1 MGPADPPTQLH
12 GEEKELNEA
21 TSSAHLGDS
30 QDFTAFSPQTAVID
44 FFFLFLKRCSIAQ
57 VESRYQPDTSTGRG
71 RRLETCSKLETCRE
85 QHFFS
90 PSCQRRMFF
99 QSGLGLSFAPSL
111 PRTTPSQK
119 QGGERTNE
127 LLIAGE
133 QITEAP
139 LRLPS
144 VQTTCSGLRDCT
156 VVCTLV
162 RLCWDTPHTASAARG
177 RQHLH
182 GRGTCLDRVG
192 SGDGC
197 MQRSLISQPGR
208 V

>member
-1 MGPADPPTQLH
+1 M
-12 GEEKELNEA
+12 
-21 TSSAHLGDS
+21 
-30 QDFTAFSPQTAVID
+30 
-44 FFFLFLKRCSIAQ
+44 
-57 VESRYQPDTSTGRG
+57 ESRYQPDTSTGRG

-99 QSGLGLSFAPSL
+99 QSGLGLSFTPSL

-133 QITEAP
+133 QIAEAP

-182 GRGTCLDRVG
+182 GRGTCLERVG
-192 SGDGC
+192 SRMAACRGHSPLILGGSNPLEPC
-197 MQRSLISQPGR
+197 LAITFTCLFTSLLKTLLFLLPLSFLSYFFQFHALVPR
-208 V
+208 

>member
-1 MGPADPPTQLH
+1 MQG
-12 GEEKELNEA
+12 
-21 TSSAHLGDS
+21 
-30 QDFTAFSPQTAVID
+30 
-44 FFFLFLKRCSIAQ
+44 
-57 VESRYQPDTSTGRG
+57 
-71 RRLETCSKLETCRE
+71 E

-99 QSGLGLSFAPSL
+99 QSGLGLSFTPSL

-133 QITEAP
+133 QIAEAP

-182 GRGTCLDRVG
+182 GRGTCLERVG

-197 MQRSLISQPGR
+197 MQRSLTPQPGR
-208 V
+208 VSSFGAMPDHHFYLPVHQPAHNPLISPLSLSFHSYFFRFRVLDPR

>member
-1 MGPADPPTQLH
+1 M
-12 GEEKELNEA
+12 
-21 TSSAHLGDS
+21 
-30 QDFTAFSPQTAVID
+30 
-44 FFFLFLKRCSIAQ
+44 
-57 VESRYQPDTSTGRG
+57 
-71 RRLETCSKLETCRE
+71 ETCSKLETCKE

-99 QSGLGLSFAPSL
+99 QSGLGLSFTPSL

-133 QITEAP
+133 QIAEAP

-182 GRGTCLDRVG
+182 GRGNAWRGWALGMAACRGHSSLSLGGSNPLEPCLIITSTCLFT
-192 SGDGC
+192 SLLTTLLFLLC
-197 MQRSLISQPGR
+197 LSHSILISFSFMCLSQGSCDQDGLCFTC
-208 V
+208 